1 MTRLHP
7 LSVELEVPLHDVDLL
22 GIVWHGHYLKYLEIA
37 RTALMRAR
45 GLDEPQLRELGVA
58 FVVMESRVRHTA
70 PLRYGD
76 RFTVE
81 AWFRSITDRIEIG
94 YRART
99 CPTEKTPARGVLRAT
114 TTLVTTD
121 GHTHMLREIPDAIV
135 SRIRN

>member
-1 MTRLHP
+1 VSRLHP
-7 LSVELEVPLHDVDLL
+7 VSVELEVPLHDVDLL

-58 FVVMESRVRHTA
+58 FVVMESRLRHTG

-76 RFTVE
+76 RFTVD

-99 CPTEKTPARGVLRAT
+99 CSTAEKPSRGVLRAS

-121 GHTHMLREIPDAIV
+121 GHTHILREIPDAIA
-135 SRIRN
+135 SRIQS